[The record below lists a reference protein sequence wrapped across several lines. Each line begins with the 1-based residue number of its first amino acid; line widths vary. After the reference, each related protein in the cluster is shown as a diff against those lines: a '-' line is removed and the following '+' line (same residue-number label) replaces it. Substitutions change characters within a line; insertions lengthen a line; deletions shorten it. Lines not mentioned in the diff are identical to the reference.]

1 MPPQCSLKG
10 GQKFG
15 IAVGGN
21 AIRNSV
27 QMHNLLEEQ
36 MSYLY
41 NIICLFVSNKVSHLG
56 KSINYYHN
64 GISSPLCARK
74 FEHKVHK
81 NISPGMFKNW
91 EESIESRVRTLSFTC
106 VANLTS
112 FQTILHI
119 FLELGPR
126 ILLLYHEECFVM
138 PQSSHLG
145 HWNAVL

>member
-1 MPPQCSLKG
+1 MPPQCSLKV

-15 IAVGGN
+15 IAVKGD

-27 QMHNLLEEQ
+27 QTHNLLEEQ

-64 GISSPLCARK
+64 GINSLRARK

-91 EESIESRVRTLSFTC
+91 EESIEFSVLTLSFTC

-126 ILLLYHEECFVM
+126 ILLLYHEECFVT
-138 PQSSHLG
+138 PQSANLG